1 MIWIGLSTLGEAL
14 DKDQTAQIA
23 REEVMKITRRLMS
36 AGILSLGVLSAVG
49 TGGLVPSA
57 AKAVELPKTYDGQ
70 TIRVL
75 IGTSPAWDP
84 IRRISGR
91 FTEAT
96 GVKVE
101 LTALSYTEAYQKL
114 ILDLTSGSAS
124 FDAFAF
130 AYQWKHEMAPFMSDL
145 ANVEKEVSGAP
156 AMSLDDYP
164 GKILD
169 VYGKVDG
176 KLVGLPLLGDVTL
189 FVWNKDA
196 YTAAGLDPSEGP
208 STWAEVADRGKKLTS
223 GRQYGFGLPA
233 GKSPQTANIWTLVM
247 HSLGGSYF
255 DEDMKPTFNSKAG
268 REAMHFIVENLQPIA
283 PKGNLTWD
291 FPEMLNSLM
300 TGASSQSMMWPGGF
314 GALLNPKQSQVAT
327 KVAWAPTPGVSLLG
341 GWAFGVNDSSSNK
354 EAAKLYAAWLT
365 SPEVSLEYA
374 LAGGSPARASVLTHP
389 KYKSIAPQADAVL
402 AGLKGDVVQFPPVK
416 ESEQIVIMIYEEIN
430 AAAAGV
436 KSPDQAVD
444 DLQARVEAFMT
455 KTATK

>member
-1 MIWIGLSTLGEAL
+1 
-14 DKDQTAQIA
+14 
-23 REEVMKITRRLMS
+23 MKITRRLLS
-36 AGILSLGVLSAVG
+36 AGLLSLAAICSTGAGVL
-49 TGGLVPSA
+49 VPTA
-57 AKAVELPKTYDGQ
+57 ANAVELPKTYDGQ

-96 GVKVE
+96 GIKVE

-130 AYQWKHEMAPFMSDL
+130 AYQWKHEMAPFMTDL
-145 ANVEKEVSGAP
+145 ANVEKDVPGAP
-156 AMSLDDYP
+156 SLSLDDYP

-169 VYGKVDG
+169 VYGRVDG
-176 KLVGLPLLGDVTL
+176 KLIGLPLLGDVTL

-196 YTAAGLDPSEGP
+196 YAAAGLDPSKGP
-208 STWAEVADRGKKLTS
+208 STWAEVADRGDKLI
-223 GRQYGFGLPA
+223 GGKQYGFGLPA

-247 HSLGGSYF
+247 HSLGGTYF
-255 DEDMKPTFNSKAG
+255 DKDMKPTFNSKAG
-268 REAMHFIVENLQPIA
+268 REAMHFIVEKLQPIA

-327 KVAWAPTPGVSLLG
+327 KVSWAPTPGVSLLG
-341 GWAFGVNDSSSNK
+341 GWAFGVNDASTSK
-354 EAAKLYAAWLT
+354 QAAELYAAWLT
-365 SPEVSLEYA
+365 SPEVALEYA
-374 LAGGSPARASVLTHP
+374 LAGGSPARASVLTDP
-389 KYKSIAPQADAVL
+389 KYKAIAPQADAVL
-402 AGLKGDVVQFPPVK
+402 DGLKGDVVQFPPVK

-444 DLQARVEAFMT
+444 DLQARVEAFM
-455 KTATK
+455 KKATIK